1 MQLITAV
8 VHKEPDTSYGLTFPD
23 MPGCFAAADD
33 WSDISAEAVEALDL
47 WFEDGPTVD
56 PSPID
61 EIRAREEV
69 RKALAE
75 GASMMTFAYVPADG
89 KLERVNISMDRGLL
103 RAIDATASARGMTRS
118 AFIAMVARRE
128 IAGF

>member
-1 MQLITAV
+1 
-8 VHKEPDTSYGLTFPD
+8 
-23 MPGCFAAADD
+23 MPTT
-33 WSDISAEAVEALDL
+33 
-47 WFEDGPTVD
+47 GPTSRRRRWRRSTSGSRTGR
-56 PSPID
+56 PSSPPPID
-61 EIRAREEV
+61 AIRAREEV

-75 GASMMTFAYVPADG
+75 GASLMTFAYVPADG